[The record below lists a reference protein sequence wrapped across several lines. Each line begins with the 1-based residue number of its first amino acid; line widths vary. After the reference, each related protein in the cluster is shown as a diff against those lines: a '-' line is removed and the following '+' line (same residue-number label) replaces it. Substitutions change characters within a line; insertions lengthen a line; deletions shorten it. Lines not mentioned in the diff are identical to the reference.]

1 MVHGSWFMVKKFYY
15 ELSTM
20 NYELRLFKGLGL
32 IMVEMELSKI
42 VIDEKR
48 HDQLI
53 VLKEK
58 GGERVLPIVIGLNEA
73 SAIKL
78 KISGV
83 NPPRPLTHDLLH
95 TTIENLEASVE
106 KIIIDKL
113 EENTFHAKIV
123 LKTASGSTKTIDA
136 RPSDSI
142 ALAVRAHVS
151 IFVEDSIIKQSET
164 FNKGKQ

>member
-1 MVHGSWFMVKKFYY
+1 M
-15 ELSTM
+15 
-20 NYELRLFKGLGL
+20 
-32 IMVEMELSKI
+32 IEMELSKI

-58 GGERVLPIVIGLNEA
+58 GGERVLPIVIGLAEA

-78 KISGV
+78 KISGFV
-83 NPPRPLTHDLLH
+83 PSRPLTHDLLH
-95 TTIENLEASVE
+95 STIQFLEAKIE

-113 EENTFHAKIV
+113 EENTFHAKII
-123 LKTASGSTKTIDA
+123 LKSSSGVEKIIDA

-142 ALAVRAHVS
+142 ALAVRAHAP
-151 IFVEDSIIKQSET
+151 IFVDDEIIHQSAI
-164 FNKGKQ
+164 FNQDK

>member
-1 MVHGSWFMVKKFYY
+1 MM
-15 ELSTM
+15 
-20 NYELRLFKGLGL
+20 
-32 IMVEMELSKI
+32 EMELNKI

-58 GGERVLPIVIGLNEA
+58 GGSRILPIVIGLNEA

-78 KISGV
+78 KISGY

-95 TTIENLEASVE
+95 TTIENLQATIE
-106 KIIIDKL
+106 KIIIDRL
-113 EENTFHAKIV
+113 EENTFHAKLV
-123 LKTASGSTKTIDA
+123 LKTSSGGTKVIDA

-142 ALAVRAHVS
+142 ALAVRAS
-151 IFVEDSIIKQSET
+151 APIFVADEVIKQSEI
-164 FNKGKQ
+164 FNKNQ

>member
-1 MVHGSWFMVKKFYY
+1 
-15 ELSTM
+15 
-20 NYELRLFKGLGL
+20 
-32 IMVEMELSKI
+32 MVEMELNKI

-53 VLKEK
+53 VLREK
-58 GGERVLPIVIGLNEA
+58 NGSRILPIVIGLAEA

-83 NPPRPLTHDLLH
+83 TPPRPVTHDLLH
-95 TTIENLEASVE
+95 TTIRDLEASVE

-113 EENTFHAKIV
+113 EGEIFHAKLVI
-123 LKTASGSTKTIDA
+123 TTSTGHTKIIDC

-142 ALAVRAHVS
+142 ALAVRAHAP
-151 IFVEDSIIKQSET
+151 IFVEEEIIRQSEV
-164 FNKGKQ
+164 FNKNK

>member
-1 MVHGSWFMVKKFYY
+1 
-15 ELSTM
+15 
-20 NYELRLFKGLGL
+20 
-32 IMVEMELSKI
+32 MVEMELNKI

-58 GGERVLPIVIGLNEA
+58 NGERILPIVIGLAEA

-83 NPPRPLTHDLLH
+83 QPPRPQTHDLLAA
-95 TTIENLEASVE
+95 TIKNLEANIE

-113 EENTFHAKIV
+113 EENTFHAKLVIRMN
-123 LKTASGSTKTIDA
+123 SGTTKIIDS

-142 ALAVRAHVS
+142 ALAVRAHAP
-151 IFVEDSIIKQSET
+151 IFVEDKVIKESDI
-164 FNKGKQ
+164 FNKSK

>member
-1 MVHGSWFMVKKFYY
+1 
-15 ELSTM
+15 
-20 NYELRLFKGLGL
+20 
-32 IMVEMELSKI
+32 MVEMELNKI

-58 GGERVLPIVIGLNEA
+58 GGSRILPIVIGLNEA

-78 KISGV
+78 KISGF

-95 TTIENLEASVE
+95 NTIENLEASVD
-106 KIIIDKL
+106 KVVIDKL
-113 EENTFHAKIV
+113 EENTFHAKLV
-123 LKTASGSTKTIDA
+123 LKTNNGKLKIIDA

-151 IFVEDSIIKQSET
+151 IFVEDEVIKQSEI
-164 FNKGKQ
+164 FNKEK

>member
-1 MVHGSWFMVKKFYY
+1 M
-15 ELSTM
+15 
-20 NYELRLFKGLGL
+20 
-32 IMVEMELSKI
+32 IEMELNKI

-58 GGERVLPIVIGLNEA
+58 GGEKILPIIIGLSEA

-78 KISGV
+78 KISGFQ
-83 NPPRPLTHDLLH
+83 PPRPLTHDLLH
-95 TTIENLEASVE
+95 STIENLEANID

-113 EENTFHAKIV
+113 EENTFHAKLVI
-123 LKTASGSTKTIDA
+123 KTQSGDTKIIDA

-142 ALAVRAHVS
+142 ALAVRAHAP
-151 IFVEDSIIKQSET
+151 IFVEDDVIKQSEV
-164 FNKGKQ
+164 FNKKPLE

>member
-1 MVHGSWFMVKKFYY
+1 M
-15 ELSTM
+15 
-20 NYELRLFKGLGL
+20 
-32 IMVEMELSKI
+32 IEMELNKI

-58 GGERVLPIVIGLNEA
+58 DGSRILPIVIGLAEA

-78 KISGV
+78 KLSGFT
-83 NPPRPLTHDLLH
+83 PPRPLTHDLLH
-95 TTIENLEASVE
+95 STIENLEASID

-113 EENTFHAKIV
+113 EENTFHAKII
-123 LKTASGSTKTIDA
+123 LKAADGTTKAIDA

-142 ALAVRAHVS
+142 ALAVRAHAP
-151 IFVEDSIIKQSET
+151 IFVEDEIIKQSEI
-164 FNKGKQ
+164 FNKEK

>member
-1 MVHGSWFMVKKFYY
+1 
-15 ELSTM
+15 
-20 NYELRLFKGLGL
+20 
-32 IMVEMELSKI
+32 MVEMELNKI

-58 GGERVLPIVIGLNEA
+58 TGSRILPIVIGLAEA

-78 KISGV
+78 KISGF
-83 NPPRPLTHDLLH
+83 NPPRPLTHDLMH
-95 TTIENLEASVE
+95 SAIQNLEASID

-113 EENTFHAKIV
+113 EENTFHAKLV
-123 LKTASGSTKTIDA
+123 LKTASGQLKVIDA

-142 ALAVRAHVS
+142 ALAVRAHAP
-151 IFVEDSIIKQSET
+151 IFVEDEIIKHSEA
-164 FNKGKQ
+164 FNQNTK